1 MESDVPIDIE
11 AFAAL
16 AARRSLTIENE
27 DMLRRLYEG
36 YCSLQVLLAQ
46 VPAEPD
52 PAIDPALLFLGDQTE
67 ITR

>member
-1 MESDVPIDIE
+1 MEPDTPIDIE
-11 AFAAL
+11 AFSAL

-52 PAIDPALLFLGDQTE
+52 PTIDPALLFLGDRTE

>member
-1 MESDVPIDIE
+1 MEPDTPIDIE

-52 PAIDPALLFLGDQTE
+52 PTTDPALVFLGDRTA
-67 ITR
+67 IIR

>member
-1 MESDVPIDIE
+1 
-11 AFAAL
+11 
-16 AARRSLTIENE
+16 
-27 DMLRRLYEG
+27 MLRRLYEG

>member
-1 MESDVPIDIE
+1 MEPDTPIDIE

-46 VPAEPD
+46 VPGEPD
-52 PAIDPALLFLGDQTE
+52 PTIDPALLFLGDQTE

>member
-1 MESDVPIDIE
+1 MEPDTPIDIE

-52 PAIDPALLFLGDQTE
+52 PTTDPALLFLSDQTE

>member
-1 MESDVPIDIE
+1 MEADTPIDIE
-11 AFAAL
+11 TFTAL

>member
-1 MESDVPIDIE
+1 MEPDTPIDIE

>member
-1 MESDVPIDIE
+1 MEPDIPIDVE
-11 AFAAL
+11 AFSVL
-16 AARRSLTIENE
+16 AARRGLTIENE
-27 DMLRRLYEG
+27 DMLGRLYEG

-52 PAIDPALLFLGDQTE
+52 PAIDPALLFLGAQTE

>member
-1 MESDVPIDIE
+1 MEPDTPIDIE
-11 AFAAL
+11 AFTAL

-27 DMLRRLYEG
+27 DMLHRLYQG

-52 PAIDPALLFLGDQTE
+52 PTTDPALVFLGDRTA
-67 ITR
+67 IIR